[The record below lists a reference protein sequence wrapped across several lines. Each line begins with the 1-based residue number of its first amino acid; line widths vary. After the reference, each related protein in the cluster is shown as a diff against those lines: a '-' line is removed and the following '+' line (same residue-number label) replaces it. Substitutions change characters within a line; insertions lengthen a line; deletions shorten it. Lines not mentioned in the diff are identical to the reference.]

1 MADDKADKVS
11 RDFLTKRGFPARDHD
26 AGHKEV
32 CQLKKKKKN
41 LNSLIEKKKNLNSLF
56 FFFLSFCRIWLNM
69 LDL

>member
-32 CQLKKKKKN
+32 CQLKKKKN
-41 LNSLIEKKKNLNSLF
+41 LNSLIEKRKNLNSLF